1 MLIQTLILFFLS
13 LTLGYCE
20 VVKLGF
26 GSCLFQGDSMQI
38 LSIVKKQ
45 KPKFFVFLGDNVYG
59 NFKSKTWPLW
69 RAYRRQKMNLEAIG
83 WNVPSLRVWDDG
95 DLGANDG
102 GGDFVHLTR
111 SKKLF
116 LEQWEIDK
124 NDPRYKQDALYFEK
138 KISVNGLDIQIL
150 ILDVRSQKSPWKR
163 NPDENQLKRYL
174 PDRSESKTM
183 LGGEQWNWLRNR
195 VVEKVDLR
203 VVVSSIQV
211 LATGHNWECWNM
223 FPQER
228 SKLLKLID
236 SNTAKHTLIVS
247 GDRHRA
253 AFYGLKMSVS
263 ERYFL
268 EVTTSGLNRQAE
280 ERAEPGE
287 LRLSPLYCKE
297 NFALLEVGRKSMN
310 ISLRD
315 LRGDLIGSERKIES
329 SVQ

>member
-1 MLIQTLILFFLS
+1 MLIQNLILFFLT

-20 VVKLGF
+20 VIKLGF

-38 LSIVKKQ
+38 LSTVKKQ

-59 NFKSKTWPLW
+59 NFKSRTWPLW
-69 RAYRRQKMNLEAIG
+69 RAYRRQRMNLEAIG

-102 GGDFVHLTR
+102 GGDFVHLKR
-111 SKKLF
+111 AKILF
-116 LEQWEIDK
+116 LEQWKIDQ
-124 NDPRYKQDALYFEK
+124 NDPRHKQDALYLERR
-138 KISVNGLDIQIL
+138 ISEYGLDIQIL

-174 PDRSESKTM
+174 PDRSETKTM
-183 LGGEQWNWLRNR
+183 LGIEQWNWLRNR

-228 SKLLKLID
+228 LKLLKLLEHK
-236 SNTAKHTLIVS
+236 TAKRTLLVS

-253 AFYGLKMSVS
+253 AFYRYKRPGSNS
-263 ERYFL
+263 YFL

-280 ERAEPGE
+280 ERDEHGE
-287 LRLSPLYCKE
+287 HRLTPLYCKE
-297 NFALLEVGRKSMN
+297 NFALLEVGQKSGN

-315 LRGDLIGSERKIES
+315 IRGDLIGAKYDL
-329 SVQ
+329 